1 MLHAWLILQLQ
12 EDIPELIYQGGFSP
26 NSRNEMTSYLN
37 ERLCDYRIARRGR
50 MPRQIAW
57 SDTDGF
63 LCVRLYE
70 EQCLRSAAA
79 NTTRAQDTKSEGPV

>member
-1 MLHAWLILQLQ
+1 MPQLQLQ
-12 EDIPELIYQGGFSP
+12 EDIPDLIYQDGFSP
-26 NSRNEMTSYLN
+26 NFRNEMTSYLD
-37 ERLCDYRIARRGR
+37 ERLCDHRVARRGP

-70 EQCLRSAAA
+70 EQFLRFAAA
-79 NTTRAQDTKSEGPV
+79 NDTTRAQDTKSERPV